1 MKGVQS
7 LCSGSPGAGG
17 SHPALT
23 LQAPREIH
31 REYLVFS
38 CFIESVPMED
48 SRTADGSVW
57 TGQGSPGTEQPGC
70 REDPVLIDTHSKT

>member
-1 MKGVQS
+1 MKGIQS
-7 LCSGSPGAGG
+7 LRSGSPGAGG

-48 SRTADGSVW
+48 SRTADGSY
-57 TGQGSPGTEQPGC
+57 GQARGAL
-70 REDPVLIDTHSKT
+70 VLSSQAAGKTLS